1 MSHGQSDVERG
12 FSVNKEILQDYFTRK
27 VSYFTM
33 IKHDAIHSTEQKW
46 HDFAISPALYRS
58 RKSAYSNY
66 KIALDKAK
74 EDKEKSEK
82 SLKRK
87 PQEDELHNAKRQKS
101 VIVDAIDALRKGLI
115 LEIRNANQEQDMSC
129 VAEAAAFMHRPRRKR
144 EATRGMFCK
153 NKSEDIL
160 KQQYP
165 VSHLQCCVIT

>member
-1 MSHGQSDVERG
+1 MDKATW
-12 FSVNKEILQDYFTRK
+12 KEDFLWTKKFYKTTLQEKSLISQWLIY
-27 VSYFTM
+27 
-33 IKHDAIHSTEQKW
+33 DAIHSTEQKW

-58 RKSAYSNY
+58 CKSAYSNY

-115 LEIRNANQEQDMSC
+115 LEIRNANQKQDMSC
-129 VAEAAAFMHRPRRKR
+129 VAEAAALCTGLEEK
-144 EATRGMFCK
+144 E
-153 NKSEDIL
+153 
-160 KQQYP
+160 KQLEEC
-165 VSHLQCCVIT
+165 LQK